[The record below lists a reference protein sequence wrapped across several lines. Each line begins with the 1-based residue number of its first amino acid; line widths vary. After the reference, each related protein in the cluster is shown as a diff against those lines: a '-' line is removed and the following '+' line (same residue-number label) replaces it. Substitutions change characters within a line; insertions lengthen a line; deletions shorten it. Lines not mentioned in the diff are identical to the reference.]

1 MDKNINPN
9 PNEIKKKVAKK
20 LFAGQMKRQNSY
32 GDPPKKK
39 ELNNRVVNTSGSY
52 DFPDA
57 EGRPRLM
64 VKKIKKTKI
73 TTPKENVFQS
83 IKDTTKSSGSKT
95 KGGFGIFT
103 GNATDLRNEDE
114 LKVNKKH
121 QSRVNKIL
129 GK

>member
-1 MDKNINPN
+1 MDKIKNPD
-9 PNEIKKKVAKK
+9 PNEIKKRVQKK
-20 LFAGQMKRQNSY
+20 IFKGQLERTSN
-32 GDPPKKK
+32 DIPPKKT
-39 ELNNRVVNTSGSY
+39 ELNKKVVNTTGSY

-57 EGRPRLM
+57 EGRPKLM
-64 VKKIKKTKI
+64 VKRMKRVKI